1 MELDKAM
8 TGTLYG
14 VGLGP
19 GDPELI
25 TLKAARLIEGA
36 TTIAYPTLAGGD
48 SFARAIAADLIGEG
62 VREIRMDV
70 PMTTAREPAQAA
82 YDKGAAEIA
91 KVLETGENVVTLC
104 EGDPFF
110 YGSFMYLNARLTNKF
125 TVKVIPGVTSITAC
139 AAESGRPLVA
149 RNERLT
155 VLPGP
160 MDEATLRDRIAGAEA
175 VAIMKVGRHLP
186 KIRAVLDDLGL
197 TGSAT
202 YVERATLPEQVVVP
216 LSQAPEKAPY
226 FSMILLTK
234 GADPWL

>member
-1 MELDKAM
+1 
-8 TGTLYG
+8 
-14 VGLGP
+14 
-19 GDPELI
+19 
-25 TLKAARLIEGA
+25 
-36 TTIAYPTLAGGD
+36 LAGGD
-48 SFARAIAADLIGEG
+48 SFARAIAADLIGPN

-70 PMTTAREPAQAA
+70 PMTTACEPARAA

-91 KVLETGENVVTLC
+91 KVLETGENVACLC
-104 EGDPFF
+104 EGGPFF
-110 YGSFMYLNARLTNKF
+110 YGSFMYLNARLTNRF
-125 TVKVIPGVTSITAC
+125 TVKVVPGVTSITAC

-160 MDEATLRDRIAGAEA
+160 MDEATLRNRIAGAEA

-197 TGSAT
+197 TDSAT
-202 YVERATLPEQVVVP
+202 YIERATLPEQVVVP

>member
-1 MELDKAM
+1 MTETPI

-25 TLKAARLIEGA
+25 TLKTARLIESA
-36 TTIAYPTLAGGD
+36 AVIAYPTLAGGD
-48 SFARAIAADLIGEG
+48 SFARAIAAGLIPEN
-62 VREIRMDV
+62 VHEIRMDV
-70 PMTTAREPAQAA
+70 PMTTDRAPAQAA
-82 YDKGAAEIA
+82 YDQGAAEIA
-91 KVLETGENVVTLC
+91 EHLDQGRDVVCLC

-110 YGSFMYLNARLTNKF
+110 YGSFMYIHARLTDRYE
-125 TVKVIPGVTSITAC
+125 VQVVPGVTSVTAC
-139 AAESGRPLVA
+139 AAVSGRPLVA

-186 KIRAVLDDLGL
+186 KIRHVIEDLGL
-197 TGSAT
+197 TAQAS
-202 YVERATLPEQVVVP
+202 YIERATLAEQVVLP
-216 LSQAPEKAPY
+216 LAQAPEKAPY